1 MRTSLKATLT
11 AAVAVGALVVTG
23 AIALAPAIGQD
34 RPESILPPGFGEPT
48 PAPAPR
54 PAQPGRPTGPSQ
66 PSGAVPAPASPVA
79 PPASGQPGAMVQ
91 PLPPTTVDAAPAT
104 TAVTAPPAIDPA
116 TTAQYEM
123 PDFARRSLASVGPVT
138 SGNGGFDTAAFGD
151 ADGQYVETLMRRLSA
166 PLPSRWLSI
175 LLRRA
180 LVSRVDTPRR
190 TNGADF
196 AAERSWLLLRM
207 GESNAA
213 RAVAQSVDTNNYTPK
228 LFQVAM
234 NAALAAG
241 DPAGLCPL
249 VSGAMRYAPSR
260 GWTMAQAMCAG
271 LSGNPA
277 QAGPLIAT
285 AKRRGVASGID
296 MLLAQ
301 KVVGAGAQGRQA
313 VTIEWNGVDQLTAWR
328 FGLAMAT
335 GVTVPDELYATAG
348 PQVRYW
354 QALSPS
360 VALGNRL
367 VPAEAAAGQGVLSNA
382 ALVDIYAAAANDDDV
397 QSAASAT
404 ATDLQ
409 TAYVDRNPDAR
420 LTAMRQLWG
429 GANARPTYARL
440 VLTARA
446 AARMNPALGKADAD
460 HLVASMLSAGMDRT
474 AARWLGTVPVG
485 SDAWA
490 MIMLSDPDTYR
501 RLSYGDL
508 ASYTGGEGDSALK
521 QRMLFAGLAGL
532 GRLSQGDIER
542 AAQSLNVRIGAE
554 NAWTRALDRAARDGQ
569 PGTVVLLAAI
579 GMQAASWKDIPPE
592 ALYRIVGALRGVGLD
607 GEARMIAAEAIARA

>member
-1 MRTSLKATLT
+1 
-11 AAVAVGALVVTG
+11 
-23 AIALAPAIGQD
+23 
-34 RPESILPPGFGEPT
+34 
-48 PAPAPR
+48 
-54 PAQPGRPTGPSQ
+54 
-66 PSGAVPAPASPVA
+66 
-79 PPASGQPGAMVQ
+79 
-91 PLPPTTVDAAPAT
+91 
-104 TAVTAPPAIDPA
+104 
-116 TTAQYEM
+116 
-123 PDFARRSLASVGPVT
+123 
-138 SGNGGFDTAAFGD
+138 
-151 ADGQYVETLMRRLSA
+151 
-166 PLPSRWLSI
+166 
-175 LLRRA
+175 
-180 LVSRVDTPRR
+180 
-190 TNGADF
+190 
-196 AAERSWLLLRM
+196 
-207 GESNAA
+207 
-213 RAVAQSVDTNNYTPK
+213 
-228 LFQVAM
+228 
-234 NAALAAG
+234 
-241 DPAGLCPL
+241 
-249 VSGAMRYAPSR
+249 
-260 GWTMAQAMCAG
+260 
-271 LSGNPA
+271 
-277 QAGPLIAT
+277 
-285 AKRRGVASGID
+285 

-367 VPAEAAAGQGVLSNA
+367 APAEAAAGQGVLSNA
-382 ALVDIYAAAANDDDV
+382 ALVDIYAPAADDDT

-429 GANARPTYARL
+429 GANARPSYARL

-446 AARMNPALGKADAD
+446 AARMSPVLGKADAD
-460 HLVASMLSAGMDRT
+460 HLVASMLTAGMDRT

-490 MIMLSDPDTYR
+490 MIVLSDPDVYR

-532 GRLSQGDIER
+532 GRLTQGDIER
-542 AAQSLNVRIGAE
+542 AAQTLNVRIGAE

-569 PGTVVLLAAI
+569 SGTVVLLAAI